1 MAFFS
6 TMTNTDTTIET
17 LSGLHTARKG
27 MEYNQSVED
36 FRDDEYPNMAQ
47 GVLNLTCP
55 HPPALLMPALT
66 GAYLDHGGATIYAR
80 SLITGFSQAMIGN
93 LWGNPHSENL
103 PAKLSGEMVDS
114 IRAKT
119 LDFLGADPEHFDL
132 VFVANATA
140 AIKLVADAF
149 RDLGEKTPTKGF
161 WYGCH
166 SEAHTSLIGIRALA
180 AGDYHC
186 FDDDE
191 SVEDWISRPFSCQI
205 QKGKPPS
212 LGLFA
217 YPGQSNLSGRRLP
230 KSWPR
235 RIRKHPQLRNTYT
248 LFDAAALA
256 MTSSLSSLFEDP
268 SGAPDFTCLSLY
280 KIFGFPDLG
289 ALVVRRASGHVL
301 CLRRY
306 FGGGTVAQLSPLR
319 DTRVMKKVPGLGNK
333 YMSWDIH
340 EGLEDGTLPF
350 HSILALGI
358 AIDTHLRLYGS
369 MDIISRHC
377 CYLARSLHERLADL
391 KHRNGLPVIELYAD
405 DPVRYGD
412 PSAQGPTFA
421 FNIMREDGSY
431 VPWTEVERLAN
442 KAGVYIRAGGV
453 CCPGGVAQA
462 LKYEEWE
469 WDRIFSSGHACGS
482 TEMALVHNKPTGIVR
497 ASLGAM
503 TTKRDIEATYAA
515 NLTVRMAKK
524 KSKQAAAATS
534 GEGQNATLDEA
545 SQTQTQS
552 QSSTT
557 ATTNSSTN
565 GGQKKKP
572 KASKELSSTASSQTL
587 NICRN
592 KHWRYISSYH
602 GPWLQMPIEILETIA
617 SINYN
622 TPRPR
627 PIDPAVLFD
636 LLKIRRLVDEA
647 TNLAVRAASDIASP
661 VLTNLHGGLPG
672 SSPMSMMGM
681 TGPGHGM
688 KLSHKRKS
696 QMREQASQK
705 LSRAYHLDEIAC
717 SVATMQGASTI
728 EEIGAVVLQRNP
740 QDLDASYVHFFHE
753 KIPSRQMAES
763 TSLESLTEIIAER
776 PNESEALRTRAIVRT
791 FKEDYEGAAHDLTTA
806 LAVCRIHQQP
816 HRPNDEVDSK
826 LSHTGKR
833 WRQEIVP
840 AEKDQPTSLEIQLS
854 FLRAT
859 TYLSLACQH
868 IEDGLSPAQ
877 EKNGHADTD
886 KPNGKLSAETNGQDS
901 QERDENSLRK
911 QTEARKL
918 VKKYAKWAL
927 RDLLAFLS
935 HFEYA
940 PNLPNLIVKD
950 FNDRVNLSA
959 QGSRN
964 PRPSEATYLL
974 EPHTTYTL
982 AELFAAVPP
991 SDLPP
996 YPNEDVT
1003 NPDKQTYSSDS
1014 PKVCEGSTYHPLMT
1028 DALHS
1033 LLLCHCL
1040 IQTSAKELQRHTYMA
1055 ARLIRLADGYPIFQA
1070 CRSPARSDW
1079 LEVLR
1084 RADDS
1089 WLQLSASWD
1098 TLCTPAPLPF
1108 HYDPLQHGATSAN
1121 TGVSRKEAAAAAAS
1135 LINGTPN
1142 TAKYV
1147 PSPEDQRRQRM
1158 RERDQRVRVALSDQR
1173 VCDEDTFRA
1182 AIEAQEKRAELED
1195 RAAAAA
1201 ATPPD
1206 GASNADGR
1214 PRRWVVDDSEFYPV
1228 CTARATMIAQWVCE
1242 APVVTGTTRRK
1253 KRTKRPEGKTDT
1265 LAGSAKKMSLK
1276 DTTAT
1281 VS

>member
-1 MAFFS
+1 
-6 TMTNTDTTIET
+6 
-17 LSGLHTARKG
+17 
-27 MEYNQSVED
+27 MEYNSSVEE

-47 GVLNLTCP
+47 G
-55 HPPALLMPALT
+55 
-66 GAYLDHGGATIYAR
+66 AYLDHGGTTIYAR
-80 SLITGFSQAMIGN
+80 SLIAGFSQAMIGN

-140 AIKLVADAF
+140 GIKLVADAF
-149 RDLGEKTPTKGF
+149 RDLGDKTPSKGF

-166 SEAHTSLIGIRALA
+166 REAHTSLIGIRALA
-180 AGDYHC
+180 PGDYHC
-186 FDDDE
+186 FNDDE
-191 SVEDWISRPFSCQI
+191 SVEEWISRPFNCPKQTR
-205 QKGKPPS
+205 KGYPSS

-230 KSWPR
+230 KTWPR

-289 ALVVRRASGHVL
+289 ALVVRRASGHIL

-306 FGGGTVAQLSPLR
+306 FGGGTVAQLSPLQ

-333 YMSWDIH
+333 HMTWNIH
-340 EGLEDGTLPF
+340 DGLEDGTLPF

-369 MDIISRHC
+369 MDVISRHC
-377 CYLARSLHERLADL
+377 SYLARSLYERLADL
-391 KHRNGLPVIELYAD
+391 KHRDGSPVVELYAD
-405 DPVRYGD
+405 EPVMYGD

-442 KAGVYIRAGGV
+442 NAGVYIRAGGV
-453 CCPGGVAQA
+453 CCPGGVSRA
-462 LKYEEWE
+462 LNYEEWE

-482 TEMALVHNKPTGIVR
+482 SEMAVVHNKPTGIVR

-503 TTKRDIEATYAA
+503 TTKRDIEAFVSFLRNDIHAIVLIAT
-515 NLTVRMAKK
+515 MAKK
-524 KSKQAAAATS
+524 KSKQATAA
-534 GEGQNATLDEA
+534 EGQNATLDQV
-545 SQTQTQS
+545 SQTQTQP
-552 QSSTT
+552 SSTT
-557 ATTNSSTN
+557 TTNSSAN
-565 GGQKKKP
+565 GVQKKKA
-572 KASKELSSTASSQTL
+572 KASKELSSASSSQTL

-617 SINYN
+617 NINYN

-661 VLTNLHGGLPG
+661 VLTNVHGGLPG
-672 SSPMSMMGM
+672 SGSMSALGM

-740 QDLDASYVHFFHE
+740 QDPDAKYVHFFHE
-753 KIPSRQMAES
+753 KIPSRQLAES
-763 TSLESLTEIIAER
+763 TSLQPLTEIISER

-791 FKEDYEGAAHDLTTA
+791 FKEDYEGAAQDLTTA

-816 HRPNDEVDSK
+816 HRPSEEVNSQQ
-826 LSHTGKR
+826 LQTGKR
-833 WRQEIVP
+833 WRQEVVP
-840 AEKDQPTSLEIQLS
+840 AEKDQPSSLEIQLS

-868 IEDGLSPAQ
+868 IEHGLSLNQ
-877 EKNGHADTD
+877 KQNGHVD
-886 KPNGKLSAETNGQDS
+886 SAKSNAKVDAESDGQES
-901 QERDENSLRK
+901 QKHDENSLLK

-927 RDLLAFLS
+927 RDLLTYLS

-940 PNLPNLIVKD
+940 PNLPNLIAKD

-959 QGSRN
+959 QGARN

-974 EPHTTYTL
+974 EPHTTYNL
-982 AELFAAVPP
+982 AELFASVPP

-996 YPNEDVT
+996 YPNEEVT
-1003 NPDKQTYSSDS
+1003 SPNRQTQLPDPPTT
-1014 PKVCEGSTYHPLMT
+1014 CELLTYHPLMT

-1040 IQTSAKELQRHTYMA
+1040 IQTSAKEVQRHTYMA

-1070 CRSPARSDW
+1070 SRSPARSDW

-1098 TLCTPAPLPF
+1098 TLCTPAPLPL
-1108 HYDPLQHGATSAN
+1108 HYDTLPPGAAN
-1121 TGVSRKEAAAAAAS
+1121 MHTGASRKEAAAAAAS
-1135 LINGTPN
+1135 LINGGSN
-1142 TAKYV
+1142 ADKSV
-1147 PSPEDQRRQRM
+1147 PSAEEQRRLRM
-1158 RERDQRVRVALSDQR
+1158 RERDQRVRLALSDQR

-1182 AIEAQEKRAELED
+1182 AIEAQEKRAEQED

-1201 ATPPD
+1201 AAAREASPD
-1206 GASNADGR
+1206 GASNPDAH
-1214 PRRWVVDDSEFYPV
+1214 PKRWVIDDSKEYPV
-1228 CTARATMIAQWVCE
+1228 CTARATLIAQWVCE

-1253 KRTKRPEGKTDT
+1253 KRTKRPEGKADT
-1265 LAGSAKKMSLK
+1265 LVASAEKMSLK
-1276 DTTAT
+1276 DDAVAGT
-1281 VS
+1281 